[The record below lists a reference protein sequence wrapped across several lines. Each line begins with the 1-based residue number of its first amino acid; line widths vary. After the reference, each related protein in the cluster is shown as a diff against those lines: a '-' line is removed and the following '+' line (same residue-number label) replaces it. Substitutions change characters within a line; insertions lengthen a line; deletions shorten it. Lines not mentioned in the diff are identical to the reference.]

1 MKAGQYKIHS
11 TNPVKILQFLH
22 LSEFSTDN
30 AVSKKRNDF
39 IGGKFEKNSSNGN
52 RGSNRGRGIRG
63 HVGGSDRGRGDI
75 NRGRGDFSR
84 GRGDFHKGRNEWPFK
99 GRSDKNSDRGDFNR
113 GRGDFN
119 RGRGDYN
126 RGRGDYNRGRGSSDR
141 GRGGSDR
148 GRGGSDRGRGGY
160 ENSTEEKIHPSWAAK
175 RNQQQKIAISTAI
188 GTVSNKKIKFDDFG
202 SNNVESSQKQSK
214 SAETRHESSFS
225 EPAEKNM
232 HPSWAAKKSSKQGIQ
247 HFQGKKV
254 VFGDDE

>member
-1 MKAGQYKIHS
+1 MNY
-11 TNPVKILQFLH
+11 F
-22 LSEFSTDN
+22 
-30 AVSKKRNDF
+30 AV
-39 IGGKFEKNSSNGN
+39 EANSPPK
-52 RGSNRGRGIRG
+52 
-63 HVGGSDRGRGDI
+63 HCT
-75 NRGRGDFSR
+75 
-84 GRGDFHKGRNEWPFK
+84 
-99 GRSDKNSDRGDFNR
+99 
-113 GRGDFN
+113 
-119 RGRGDYN
+119 DYN
-126 RGRGDYNRGRGSSDR
+126 KGRGSSDR

-175 RNQQQKIAISTAI
+175 RNQQQKIAISTSI

-214 SAETRHESSFS
+214 SAEIRHESSFS

>member
-1 MKAGQYKIHS
+1 
-11 TNPVKILQFLH
+11 
-22 LSEFSTDN
+22 
-30 AVSKKRNDF
+30 VSKKRNDF
-39 IGGKFEKNSSNGN
+39 IGGKFEKKSSNGN
-52 RGSNRGRGIRG
+52 RESNRGRGIRG
-63 HVGGSDRGRGDI
+63 HVGGSDRGRGDF

-99 GRSDKNSDRGDFNR
+99 GRSDKNSARGDFNR

-126 RGRGDYNRGRGSSDR
+126 RGRGDYNRGRGDFNTGER
-141 GRGGSDR
+141 GDFNRGSGGSDR
-148 GRGGSDRGRGGY
+148 GRGGSDRGRGNY
-160 ENSTEEKIHPSWAAK
+160 QNSTEEKIHPSWAAK

-188 GTVSNKKIKFDDFG
+188 GTVPNKKIKFDDFG